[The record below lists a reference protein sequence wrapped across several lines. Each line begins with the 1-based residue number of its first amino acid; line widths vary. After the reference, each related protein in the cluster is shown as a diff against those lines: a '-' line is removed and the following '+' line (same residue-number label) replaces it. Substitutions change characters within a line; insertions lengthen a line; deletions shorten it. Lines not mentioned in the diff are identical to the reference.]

1 MMNLV
6 VVLSMRV
13 NTLQMSVLASSNVA
27 FPVGRVDN
35 LFTAEE
41 HLRALPAQIQ
51 AMVTEAICQ
60 GAATALAAA

>member
-6 VVLSMRV
+6 VVLSTRV
-13 NTLQMSVLASSNVA
+13 DTLQISLLVTCNVA

-60 GAATALAAA
+60 GAATALAAS

>member
-13 NTLQMSVLASSNVA
+13 DTLQISMLAACNLA

-35 LFTAEE
+35 LLAVEE
-41 HLRALPAQIQ
+41 YLRALPARIR
-51 AMVTEAICQ
+51 AMVTKAIR
-60 GAATALAAA
+60 